1 MATKQR
7 PSTAIGKTAD
17 YLDQRT
23 TIGALVKEFARKVF
37 PDHWSFMLGEIAL
50 FSFVVLILS
59 GFFLT
64 MFFDPS
70 MGLVHYE
77 GQYPDTLHGELMS
90 SAFASTV
97 HMSFEVRGGLLMRQ
111 IHHWAALIFVASIVV
126 HMFRVFF
133 TGAFRKPREINW
145 IVGLTMLIL
154 ALAAGFTGY
163 SLPDDVLS
171 GNGLRIIDGVV
182 LAVPVIGTELSN
194 LVFGG
199 AFPGDQII
207 PRLFTIH
214 ILVVPALLLG
224 LIALHL
230 FLMVLQKHT
239 QYPGGG
245 RTDKNVVGY
254 PALPVYV
261 AKMTGNFF
269 IIFGVLALMGAT
281 MAINNVWNYG
291 PYDPAPVS
299 AGTQPDW
306 YILFVDG
313 ALRLMPGPGWEW
325 VIAGYTLPM
334 NILIP
339 AMIVPGILF
348 TLLIAYPFIEA
359 RLTGDHREH
368 HVLDRPRNR
377 PVRTGIGVALFVAFL
392 VLALAATNDLIA
404 THFALSIF
412 AITWVLRILLIVGP
426 VFAFFV
432 TKRVCLALQR
442 KDRELVLHG
451 HESGRVVRFATGEY
465 VEVHTPLD
473 AQEVW
478 LRTQHTS
485 PQPLEIQ
492 PAQDSHG
499 VKRKGYRSDR
509 RWQRISEFFYEDR
522 VEPATPAE
530 VAAAHSHGKHDE
542 LEART
547 PAAVGPGGA
556 GSRAGSSAG
565 GGGGTGTAGPR
576 AAGPGATEPGSAG
589 QGEDKQQ

>member
-1 MATKQR
+1 VAQQQR
-7 PSTAIGKTAD
+7 PTAVGKAAD

-50 FSFVVLILS
+50 FSFVVLIGS

-64 MFFDPS
+64 MFFEPS
-70 MGLVHYE
+70 MALVRYE
-77 GQYPDTLHGELMS
+77 SEHPAALQGQLMS
-90 SAFASTV
+90 AAFQSTV
-97 HMSFEVRGGLLMRQ
+97 HMSFEVRGGLLVRQ
-111 IHHWAALIFVASIVV
+111 IHHWSALIFVGSIVI
-126 HMFRVFF
+126 HMFRIFF
-133 TGAFRKPREINW
+133 TGAFRKPRELNW
-145 IVGLTMLIL
+145 LVGLTMLIL
-154 ALAAGFTGY
+154 ALAAGFSGY

-182 LAVPVIGTELSN
+182 KAIPVIGAYLSF

-199 AFPGDQII
+199 EFPGEHIV
-207 PRLFTIH
+207 PRLFTLH
-214 ILVVPALLLG
+214 IFVIPGLLLV

-261 AKMTGNFF
+261 GKMTGNFF
-269 IIFGVLALMGAT
+269 IIAGVLTLMGAT

-325 VIAGYTLPM
+325 VIGGYTLPM

-339 AMIVPGILF
+339 AVVVPGILF
-348 TLLIAYPFIEA
+348 TLLIMWPFLEA
-359 RLTGDHREH
+359 RVTGDHREH

-392 VLALAATNDLIA
+392 VCALAATNDLIA
-404 THFALSIF
+404 THFSLSIF
-412 AITWVLRILLIVGP
+412 AITWVLRVLLFVGP
-426 VFAFFV
+426 MFAFWV
-432 TKRVCLALQR
+432 TKRICLGLQR

-451 HESGRVVRFATGEY
+451 HESGRIVRFANGEY

-473 AQEVW
+473 AEERW
-478 LRTQHTS
+478 LRVNYEA
-485 PQPLEIQ
+485 PAPLKIQ
-492 PAQDSHG
+492 PARDARG
-499 VKRKGYRSDR
+499 VRRKGYPSDR
-509 RWQRISEFFYEDR
+509 RWQRLSEFFYEDR
-522 VEPATPAE
+522 VEPVRPAE
-530 VAAAHSHGKHDE
+530 LEAAHSHEQHDE
-542 LEART
+542 IEAAPSGT
-547 PAAVGPGGA
+547 AGAAVG
-556 GSRAGSSAG
+556 
-565 GGGGTGTAGPR
+565 
-576 AAGPGATEPGSAG
+576 
-589 QGEDKQQ
+589 QQRKP